1 MVRRI
6 KILHFSWEFPPSI
19 VGGLGTFVTELS
31 SMQVKM
37 GNEVTVFT
45 LNTGNNL
52 ITVDNYKG
60 VEVHRP
66 KIPDFTSP
74 FFLFA
79 DNELRQW
86 GDNFKFFADVVS
98 YNVLSASKIIHLLAG
113 KNGRVFDIVDA
124 HDWLGIMGGM
134 SVKKELKIPLVFHIH
149 STEKGRTRGRGSRTI
164 EDMEY
169 EGGDAADC
177 VITVSEA
184 MREELYRLGF
194 PPKKIKVCWNGVDVD
209 KYNPLRV
216 SEEER
221 IRIRR
226 NYGVQDDEK
235 MLFFIGRLVGVK
247 GPDNLIKSMPAIL
260 EEFSKTKLVLL
271 GTGEMENYLRILIKE
286 IGLEDEVILRA
297 EFVDE
302 EERIRHY
309 AAADVVVLPSL
320 YEPFGIVCTEAMS
333 MAKPVVV
340 GAKGT
345 SGMKEQV
352 IPNGEK
358 QCGMHINPYDPNDIA
373 WGVKQILGMEDC
385 GAWMGRNGRERA
397 IQNFRWDIVASR
409 TLEIYREVLYR

>member
-124 HDWLGIMGGM
+124 HDWLGIM
-134 SVKKELKIPLVFHIH
+134 
-149 STEKGRTRGRGSRTI
+149 
-164 EDMEY
+164 
-169 EGGDAADC
+169 
-177 VITVSEA
+177 
-184 MREELYRLGF
+184 
-194 PPKKIKVCWNGVDVD
+194 
-209 KYNPLRV
+209 
-216 SEEER
+216 
-221 IRIRR
+221 
-226 NYGVQDDEK
+226 
-235 MLFFIGRLVGVK
+235 
-247 GPDNLIKSMPAIL
+247 
-260 EEFSKTKLVLL
+260 
-271 GTGEMENYLRILIKE
+271 
-286 IGLEDEVILRA
+286 EV
-297 EFVDE
+297 
-302 EERIRHY
+302 
-309 AAADVVVLPSL
+309 
-320 YEPFGIVCTEAMS
+320 
-333 MAKPVVV
+333 
-340 GAKGT
+340 
-345 SGMKEQV
+345 
-352 IPNGEK
+352 
-358 QCGMHINPYDPNDIA
+358 
-373 WGVKQILGMEDC
+373 
-385 GAWMGRNGRERA
+385 
-397 IQNFRWDIVASR
+397 
-409 TLEIYREVLYR
+409 